1 MTNKQIK
8 KWLKDFHE
16 DLENRTH
23 KEYLSLQ
30 ELLKLMPEECGRTY
44 IDMGNKT
51 FGTDYSYNEIMKGG
65 AKEIQ

>member
-8 KWLKDFHE
+8 KWLKDFHD
-16 DLENRTH
+16 DLENKTD

-65 AKEIQ
+65 ANEIQ

>member
-51 FGTDYSYNEIMKGG
+51 FGTDYS
-65 AKEIQ
+65 